1 MAKNLMPE
9 IAALLGVEVGEEFKL
24 KGLRSRWIYKFTED
38 SFLCRLD
45 NFRWESAFYMM
56 EDILHGTVE
65 IEKLPWVPKH
75 GECYYCPSIRQRK
88 VMQPMWAGDTRDYA
102 MKALGMIY
110 RTKAEAE
117 AHLAEDYQRL
127 TGKPLEVENNE

>member
-45 NFRWESAFYMM
+45 DFRWESAFYMM
-56 EDILHGTVE
+56 EDILHGTVA
-65 IEKLPWVPKH
+65 IEKLPWEPKYK
-75 GECYYCPSIRQRK
+75 EYYYSPSVSKKLVIELL
-88 VMQPMWAGDTRDYA
+88 WLDDTRDYA

-127 TGKPLEVENNE
+127 TGKPLEVQNNE